1 MRCSGKLTNSLI
13 KHYPVKVISVCKS
26 NISLIASFVATV
38 KIALVNGR
46 DEVEDHMNDLSK
58 LAYTIWNGNIGSFR
72 YGNTERYFML
82 TVWY

>member
-1 MRCSGKLTNSLI
+1 M
-13 KHYPVKVISVCKS
+13 
-26 NISLIASFVATV
+26 
-38 KIALVNGR
+38 ALVNGR
-46 DEVEDHMNDLSK
+46 GEVEDHMNDLSK